1 MVKNSW
7 GMNIE
12 NKMRK
17 HTFPIESFVAGWY
30 IDPKIC
36 DDLIDLFKENKEH
49 HNEGVI
55 GGPYNVEQE
64 KKHSTDLGIHPTWD
78 EPRFVAYKNALK
90 ECTQAYQ
97 EVYPEVKG
105 FHKFSMTEG
114 ANIQYYPAGG
124 GYFAEHCERTSRME
138 NRCLVWMT
146 YLNDVPEGG
155 THFKY
160 QKITSPAK
168 KGLTLIWPPDFT
180 HTHNGQISETHDKY
194 IITGWFG
201 YNRTIGMP
209 DPTERFGHTG

>member
-1 MVKNSW
+1 MGMKKKEINELLKDKKYKLFANGKINLNDKKIFFKNIIKNENEKVSQGEIIQIQKNFNKF
-7 GMNIE
+7 GMI
-12 NKMRK
+12 
-17 HTFPIESFVAGWY
+17 
-30 IDPKIC
+30 
-36 DDLIDLFKENKEH
+36 
-49 HNEGVI
+49 
-55 GGPYNVEQE
+55 
-64 KKHSTDLGIHPTWD
+64 
-78 EPRFVAYKNALK
+78 
-90 ECTQAYQ
+90 
-97 EVYPEVKG
+97 
-105 FHKFSMTEG
+105 EG
-114 ANIQYYPAGG
+114 ANIEYYPPGG

-201 YNRTIGMP
+201 FNRQIGEPNPSDTM
-209 DPTERFGHTG
+209 GQTG